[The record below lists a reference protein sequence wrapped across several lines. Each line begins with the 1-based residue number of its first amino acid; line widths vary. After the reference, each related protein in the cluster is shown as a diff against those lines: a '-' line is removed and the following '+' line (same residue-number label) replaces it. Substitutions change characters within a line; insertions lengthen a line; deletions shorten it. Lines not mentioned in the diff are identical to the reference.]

1 MKKYLV
7 IHVPDAGMMSFSKS
21 IGDKNEK

>member
-7 IHVPDAGMMSFSKS
+7 IHVQDAGMMSFSKS